1 MSQVIVY
8 LGSVRFMWKISST
21 NLETLG
27 LPESLSYLESDT
39 TLEREL
45 LAAQILLHKQ
55 NLLQIPCKSKI
66 PVFSK

>member
-39 TLEREL
+39 TLEREH
-45 LAAQILLHKQ
+45 LAAQILLYKQ
-55 NLLQIPCKSKI
+55 NLLQIPCKNKI

>member
-45 LAAQILLHKQ
+45 LAPQILLYKQ